1 MSLANSK
8 PEKTEIISAR
18 CNAYVKNIL
27 NLLSQ
32 TENLPMS
39 EIISKSVI
47 EYYQNHFPNQS
58 FLEIEKELFGKYSS
72 SSGKRDLSVKRRQ
85 YLKDTLHERHR
96 HR

>member
-1 MSLANSK
+1 MSFAKSK
-8 PEKTEIISAR
+8 FEKTEIISAR
-18 CNAYVKNIL
+18 CDARVRNIL

-58 FLEIEKELFGKYSS
+58 FIEMEKELFGKYSS
-72 SSGKRDLSVKRRQ
+72 GKKDLSVNRKK
-85 YLKDTLHERHR
+85 YLKDLLHEKHGHR
-96 HR
+96 

>member
-1 MSLANSK
+1 MDLAKSR
-8 PEKTEIISAR
+8 PEKTELISAR
-18 CNAYVKNIL
+18 CNANVKSIL

-58 FLEIEKELFGKYSS
+58 FIEMEKELFGKYSS
-72 SSGKRDLSVKRRQ
+72 GKKDLSVNRKK
-85 YLKDTLHERHR
+85 YLKDILHEKHGHR
-96 HR
+96 